1 LARPPPGDVYRQVVL
16 VRVPD
21 LDVDLYLENVAQLA
35 DASRWLWVVVGDD
48 HGALSAEGA
57 ARVEDLLQQYG
68 SQRQAIAAAA
78 DVARAEGRRTFTLEV
93 ELPERAG
100 ADVEQ
105 LLDLIERVN
114 RMVGEEGLAIPA
126 SPKLNAF
133 RKSLLGEVARQLR
146 SGAS

>member
-1 LARPPPGDVYRQVVL
+1 LARPSAAAVYRQGVL

-21 LDVDLYLENVAQLA
+21 VDVDLYLENVAQLA

-48 HGALSAEGA
+48 HGTLSAEGA

-68 SQRQAIAAAA
+68 SQRQVIAAAA
-78 DVARAEGRRTFTLEV
+78 DAARAEGHRTFTLEV
-93 ELPERAG
+93 ELPARAST
-100 ADVEQ
+100 DVEQ

-114 RMVGEEGLAIPA
+114 RMVGDEGLAVPA

-133 RKSLLGEVARQLR
+133 RKFLLGEVARQLR
-146 SGAS
+146 VGVS